1 MRRSRPRLAEDVE
14 ELEVH
19 PLEHGRELVSIE
31 FTPRIDGGDLQL
43 RGGDVL
49 EELVSDVEVE
59 VGEAGPWA
67 EAGAAASNVYVEV
80 SRTLRAGRGRPE
92 KAVLEHAN
100 ADSPTQDPSPGH

>member
-1 MRRSRPRLAEDVE
+1 MRRSRGCSAWGGEG
-14 ELEVH
+14 LEVH
-19 PLEHGRELVSIE
+19 PWEQRRQLVSIE

-59 VGEAGPWA
+59 VGEVGPWA

-80 SRTLRAGRGRPE
+80 SRALRAGRGRPE